1 MHDILPYD
9 RGAAVRYAHRWAYDR
24 NPAYYDFSEL
34 GGDCTNFASQ
44 CLYAGSGVMDHTP
57 TFGWYY
63 ISGNQKSPSWSGV
76 PYFYNFLTR
85 KDSRPGPLA
94 RKPEWVNWSRGIL
107 SNSALPAASLPMI
120 LSWWRSG
127 SRPFRHHSGGR
138 PQPGRRLP
146 AVEHLPISSPA
157 GHPYSVGPPQISDRP
172 PNWFWEVYRFNA
184 LWGGHF
190 HQRCFSA
197 GHPPE
202 MRRYTE
208 IPSVRRSATVQR
220 RRHSPGTQP

>member
-85 KDSRPGPLA
+85 KDSRPGPFGTEAGLGELE
-94 RKPEWVNWSRGIL
+94 PGDFIQL
-107 SNSALPAASLPMI
+107 SFAGGVFAHDPIVVEIRLPDLHHDRISTMI

-127 SRPFRHHSGGR
+127 SRPFPTPFWWPPTARTPTSGR
-138 PQPGRRLP
+138 
-146 AVEHLPISSPA
+146 
-157 GHPYSVGPPQISDRP
+157 
-172 PNWFWEVYRFNA
+172 
-184 LWGGHF
+184 
-190 HQRCFSA
+190 
-197 GHPPE
+197 
-202 MRRYTE
+202 
-208 IPSVRRSATVQR
+208 
-220 RRHSPGTQP
+220 